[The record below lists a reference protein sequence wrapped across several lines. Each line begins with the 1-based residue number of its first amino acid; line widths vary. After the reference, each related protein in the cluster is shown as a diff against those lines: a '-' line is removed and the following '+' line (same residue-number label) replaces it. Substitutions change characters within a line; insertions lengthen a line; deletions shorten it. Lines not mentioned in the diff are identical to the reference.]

1 MNEPLTLTLP
11 FWDVGFDRGAM
22 EDKEKK
28 ADTGRS
34 GTGPWVKGKPHG
46 IIYLGWL
53 GL

>member
-1 MNEPLTLTLP
+1 M

-34 GTGPWVKGKPHG
+34 GSTGPWVKGKPDG